1 MVLLALWLAW
11 AGLGLIPKVA
21 AKRDEPTP
29 NVTKQAV
36 ALGAMLL
43 LGVGLWFVFGLDD
56 KLDFDRPLLLLIA
69 LGAVP
74 IFVLGAV
81 SLQQL
86 EPPRRWSAV
95 YLRLMLLFLVVV
107 MLAGFRTV
115 QRHDELTVVA
125 LIDTSDSIK
134 RFARPPG
141 PPENALDES
150 GQPLTTEQWVRRY
163 LLQAAQGGQQGDAF
177 GVQVFDGRPTV
188 RSRPSLGDPAMPDG
202 VVEQPYDG
210 TNAQRAIES
219 GMAAKQS
226 ADSALRLVLVSDGNF
241 TDGSAMEAAR
251 AAAAAGIPIDV
262 LPVEYQIENEVMV
275 EGVYVPSEAREGQT
289 VPVEVVLRGTAA
301 VDGFIQL
308 RHNNQTVDLN
318 GPDVEGTG
326 RAIPAERWRRVNR
339 DADDAAGGDTGFGD
353 YILRTYIDRPM
364 TDTGVNRYEVV
375 FQPADQTGA
384 VNTVVANDKAEAFT
398 LVAGQGRVLVVDGVG
413 GEPGRILPRALA
425 SHGVQLDIVDPS
437 GMPRRPVDMQR
448 YDAIILQNVPAE
460 TVPPVVQENLAQYV
474 HDFGGGFMM
483 VGGPDSFGAGGWTN
497 TPIDKYIL
505 PVACQIPS
513 QVQLPSGALVLVI
526 DRSGS
531 MFGNV
536 GGSSLSQQNVASEAA
551 VLALSTLYPQD
562 LVGVVAF
569 DTSAHWLVK
578 LGPNSDPGGTAQR
591 VRSMQPGGGTD
602 INAGVQAAVQ
612 ALANSAIGP
621 DDAAI
626 KHIIV
631 ITDGHGA
638 MPNMLQLGQT
648 LGHNNITIST
658 VGVGDGHN
666 DQGLRNLAQTGQGQF
681 YPVSDPNNLP
691 QVFIKEAR
699 MIRKNLI
706 RELLFTPGL
715 RNTGS
720 PIIAGIDALPP
731 LHGFVLTGPKRDPR
745 IMMPIVGPEGE
756 PIFAHHQVGL
766 GRAAAF
772 TADAHNR
779 WGQDWLGWGGYED
792 FWNRTIRQI
801 SRPPASMEADLSTRI
816 EGDTLVL
823 RLDAAGDLD
832 FDAPAGGAGAA
843 FGNNLTVRGAVTRPD
858 GSVGEVE
865 LQQVGPGLYEARV
878 PANESGNY
886 IADLQMISPDGDR
899 RRVIGGT
906 TSLAGGELRTFTSN
920 RAALQEIADLT
931 GGRVLDPLS
940 PEAAGLFDRDQ
951 PFESV
956 STRPLRWQLM
966 PLLLLILLMDV
977 ACRRIAWDAREIGGW
992 AKGRMNTIAGTMS
1005 ARKVEGESTMAALK
1019 AKRAATSAQLN
1030 QPQAVPERSEG
1041 ADGAPGLGGL
1051 ASRVKQNAQATADG
1065 KPAPAPQKPAK
1076 SRTRKFVAS
1085 EEDLAKASDDFAAAV
1100 GGAKEGV
1107 EAKPIVS
1114 AAQRKS
1120 EKDQGPTT
1128 SRLLDAKRRAQ
1139 QRLNEDDE

>member
-11 AGLGLIPKVA
+11 AGLGYAPAI
-21 AKRDEPTP
+21 AKRRDAAPP
-29 NVTKQAV
+29 SVTRQAI

-43 LGVGLWFVFGLDD
+43 VGTGIWFAFGLSS
-56 KLDFDRPLLLLIA
+56 KMDFDRSILLLLALAAIPFFA
-69 LGAVP
+69 LGA
-74 IFVLGAV
+74 L

-95 YLRLMLLFLVVV
+95 YLRLLLLFMVVV

-125 LIDTSDSIK
+125 LIDTSESVR
-134 RFARPPG
+134 RFARPPAD
-141 PPENALDES
+141 ALDES
-150 GQPLTTEQWVRRY
+150 GQPLSTEQWVKRY
-163 LLQAAQGGQQGDAF
+163 LLQAAAGNRQGDAF

-188 RSRPSLGDPAMPDG
+188 RSRPSLGDPAIPDG
-202 VVEQPYDG
+202 VVDQPYEG

-219 GMAAKQS
+219 GMASKQS

-241 TDGSAMEAAR
+241 TDGSVMEAVR

-262 LPVEYQIENEVMV
+262 LPIEYSIENEVMV

-289 VPVEVVLRGTAA
+289 VPVEVVLRGTAPI
-301 VDGFIQL
+301 DGFIQL
-308 RHNNQTVDLN
+308 RHNDQLVDLN
-318 GPDVEGTG
+318 GPDQDGTG
-326 RAIPAERWRRVNR
+326 RPIPAERWRRVNR
-339 DADDAAGGDTGFGD
+339 DAEDGGDTGFGD

-364 TDTGVNRYEVV
+364 TEAGVNRYEVV
-375 FQPADQTGA
+375 FQPADTSGA

-398 LVAGQGRVLVVDGVG
+398 LVAGQGSVLVVDGVG
-413 GEPGRILPRALA
+413 GEPGRILPRTLA
-425 SHGVQLDIVDPS
+425 QHGVQIQVVSPEGLPT
-437 GMPRRPVDMQR
+437 RPQDLQR
-448 YDAIILQNVPAE
+448 FDAIIFQNVPAE
-460 TVPPVVQENLAQYV
+460 NVSPITQEHLAQYV

-505 PVACQIPS
+505 PVSCQIPS

-536 GGSSLSQQNVASEAA
+536 GGTALSQQNVASEAA

-569 DTSAHWLVK
+569 DTRPHWLVK
-578 LGPNSDPGGTAQR
+578 LGFNSDPAGTADK
-591 VRSMQPGGGTD
+591 VRSMSPGGGTS
-602 INAGVQAAVQ
+602 ISAGVNAAVQ
-612 ALANSAIGP
+612 ALSNINTA
-621 DDAAI
+621 DAAV

-631 ITDGHGA
+631 ITDGWGDY
-638 MPNMLQLGQT
+638 PNMLQLGGT
-648 LGHNNITIST
+648 LAQQNITIST
-658 VGVGDGHN
+658 IGVGDGHN
-666 DQGLRNLAQTGQGQF
+666 AAQLQALAQTGQGTF
-681 YPVSDPNNLP
+681 YPVIDPLNLP

-699 MIRKNLI
+699 LIRKNLI
-706 RELLFTPGL
+706 RELLFSPQL

-720 PIIAGIDALPP
+720 PIIAGLSSVPDLR
-731 LHGFVLTGPKRDPR
+731 GFVLTGPKRDPR

-779 WGQDWLGWGGYED
+779 WGQDWLGWGGYAD
-792 FWNRTIRQI
+792 FWGRTIRQI
-801 SRPPASMEADLSTRI
+801 SRPPASIEADLSTRI
-816 EGDTLVL
+816 VGDTLVL

-832 FDAPAGGAGAA
+832 FEQPAGAQGAS

-858 GSVGEVE
+858 GSVSEVRLE
-865 LQQVGPGLYEARV
+865 QVGPGLYEARV
-878 PANESGNY
+878 PAHEAGNY
-886 IADLQMISPDGDR
+886 IADLQMVSEEGDR

-906 TSLAGGELRTFTSN
+906 TNLAGGELRTFTSN
-920 RAALQEIADLT
+920 RAVLQEIADLT
-931 GGRVLDPLS
+931 GGRVLDANDPV
-940 PEAAGLFDRDQ
+940 AAKLFDRDQ

-977 ACRRIAWDAREIGGW
+977 ACRRIAWDAREVGEW
-992 AKGRMNTIAGTMS
+992 AKGRLNTVAGTMTT
-1005 ARKVEGESTMAALK
+1005 RKVEGAGTMAALK
-1019 AKRAATSAQLN
+1019 ATRAATTEKLDQ
-1030 QPQAVPERSEG
+1030 QAG
-1041 ADGAPGLGGL
+1041 AEQGAAPGQTPTALGGL
-1051 ASRVKQNAQATADG
+1051 ASRVKHNAQQTAEG
-1065 KPAPAPQKPAK
+1065 KPTQTAAKKPVSGAK

-1085 EEDLAKASDDFAAAV
+1085 EEDLAKAGSDFAAAV

-1120 EKDQGPTT
+1120 EKQQDQGPTT

-1139 QRLNEDDE
+1139 QRLNEEEKE